1 LLTIT
6 AVCPVAIA
14 SYIQDP
20 NAKKDYRTEVDK
32 QLTKIQEQVTEL
44 RDLVSSLDSSD
55 NLQGAALLEVR
66 GARAPRL
73 CVA

>member
-1 LLTIT
+1 M
-6 AVCPVAIA
+6 
-14 SYIQDP
+14 QDP

-32 QLTKIQEQVTEL
+32 QLAKIQEQVTEL

-66 GARAPRL
+66 GASGRQGSAGQRAK
-73 CVA
+73 